1 MTAVPFAARF
11 TWVVEAPSE
20 GTVSGVPSLPVKFT
34 SNEAGELVE
43 LVKYRAEYQPPPN
56 ANCGSTLD
64 AVRAGS
70 ASLVGRERG
79 IALNDVDARHRNIE
93 FVGDNLRKRGANA
106 GTEVNLAQVRRHHAF
121 LIDREKRVDL
131 VGRDALRRRQVLRN
145 RVGNGSSERKRN
157 HTGTAALEKVTP
169 RRGKAG
175 IHDLFS

>member
-64 AVRAGS
+64 AVRAADWICG
-70 ASLVGRERG
+70 LV
-79 IALNDVDARHRNIE
+79 LDVTILTVE
-93 FVGDNLRKRGANA
+93 VEKVVVFVC
-106 GTEVNLAQVRRHHAF
+106 AQVARARSRQPESRARATTRF
-121 LIDREKRVDL
+121 LL
-131 VGRDALRRRQVLRN
+131 
-145 RVGNGSSERKRN
+145 
-157 HTGTAALEKVTP
+157 
-169 RRGKAG
+169 
-175 IHDLFS
+175 